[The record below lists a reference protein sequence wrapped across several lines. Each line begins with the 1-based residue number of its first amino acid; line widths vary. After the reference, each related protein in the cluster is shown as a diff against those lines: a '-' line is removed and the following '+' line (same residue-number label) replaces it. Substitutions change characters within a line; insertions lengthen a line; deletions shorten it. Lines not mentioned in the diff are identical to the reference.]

1 MEGGGEPRKKSNLV
15 HFHMYSSPHKFVSRV
30 VCNQRTKNVH
40 QVTEIFIDSRGFRS
54 GKSYHAR
61 TGVSPGRGEAVPSFF
76 LHFTYENVCIH
87 IFGNLWKEIIIAI
100 NEYETHV
107 LHQKKRSCTL
117 GWAGKP
123 GLWKSLLISWGM
135 IHFVCRVAVTSLIA
149 SERLR
154 FTSWAG
160 RGGARRISCLGR
172 DSFKVYYRYL
182 I

>member
-1 MEGGGEPRKKSNLV
+1 
-15 HFHMYSSPHKFVSRV
+15 MYTSPHKFVSRV

-117 GWAGKP
+117 GWAGLAWQTGIVK
-123 GLWKSLLISWGM
+123 
-135 IHFVCRVAVTSLIA
+135 VTFNQLRNDSF
-149 SERLR
+149 RLPCGSDK
-154 FTSWAG
+154 FN
-160 RGGARRISCLGR
+160 CLR
-172 DSFKVYYRYL
+172 AFKVYELGRTGRSPTDFL
-182 I
+182 SWTRQF